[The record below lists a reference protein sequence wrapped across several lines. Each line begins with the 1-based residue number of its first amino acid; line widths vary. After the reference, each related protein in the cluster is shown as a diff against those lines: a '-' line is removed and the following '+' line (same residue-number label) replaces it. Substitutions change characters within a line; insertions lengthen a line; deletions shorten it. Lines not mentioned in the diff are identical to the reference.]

1 MWVGEES
8 PLSPQGFGGRDPRKI
23 LIQNPTTPGNFLLY
37 FKFKNLHTD
46 AFLGPKMGTATVRK
60 LTSKALWVRKQNRG
74 DSVFAGG
81 GRAPLPP
88 PWLRPWYS
96 MSPSNDGWS
105 CVPVRHHSGR
115 RRHCTVTFCTGAASI
130 WQTPAS
136 APFFTS

>member
-81 GRAPLPP
+81 AGLPCLPLGYGPGTPCHPVMTDGHVFQCDIAPVG
-88 PWLRPWYS
+88 
-96 MSPSNDGWS
+96 DA
-105 CVPVRHHSGR
+105 
-115 RRHCTVTFCTGAASI
+115 TA
-130 WQTPAS
+130 Q
-136 APFFTS
+136 